1 MRSFQIPKMI
11 LPIALAATKAY
22 IQTSGKTEVAPQ
34 GCVRQG
40 IPGRDS
46 NGQLPEGGFGL
57 PLFHSI
63 LSGSAPPCLQNPRGL
78 GWKTPVLITF
88 YPQILRKSQLNQ
100 PKAGSFGYASVDKS
114 IMNIRDRNITAG
126 FFLDTGGED
135 IYPDSIARVKNNTS
149 WEMPPDGEKRIY
161 PVLRGRGLDIEAPE
175 TSIPW

>member
-88 YPQILRKSQLNQ
+88 YPQILRKSLILLYNTPGEYSMFGNINLILN
-100 PKAGSFGYASVDKS
+100 AIS
-114 IMNIRDRNITAG
+114 
-126 FFLDTGGED
+126 L
-135 IYPDSIARVKNNTS
+135 
-149 WEMPPDGEKRIY
+149 
-161 PVLRGRGLDIEAPE
+161 
-175 TSIPW
+175 